1 MSTVFLGA
9 LNYRVYKKSLHRI
22 LLKFNHILWRAEY
35 IIPNIDFSTLMLYVT
50 DSGIVKSEIIS
61 VDGAIFLISCLS
73 EKMEIPF

>member
-1 MSTVFLGA
+1 MIEIQSYSME
-9 LNYRVYKKSLHRI
+9 N
-22 LLKFNHILWRAEY
+22 EY